1 MQRFGRPMVAAMHRR
16 APAAYAASEIRHLLA
31 RGGCPI
37 CRAGQEAIERYLFW
51 FFHESYGEPSV
62 ILRYVRSRGFCPR
75 HLSLIGERGP
85 QWQLTAIFSWIIA
98 DILRALDAPAPPL
111 RSRFQQLRR
120 HVSAGDALTRVLQP
134 DGLCLLCEVEEEA
147 ASHTALM
154 LLDVLEYDEDVRDR
168 YAASGGCCL
177 PHVHRVARAAGR
189 HHEQAIATIHRVLRD
204 RLASLEHLCNE
215 FFRKADYRFAHE
227 PKGEEREAWRQ
238 ALQLFGYHGRAT
250 AVFDQAPARRAEGE
264 RS

>member
-51 FFHESYGEPSV
+51 FFHESYSEPSV

-75 HLSLIGERGP
+75 HLTLIGERGP

-111 RSRFQQLRR
+111 RSKFQQLRR
-120 HVSAGDALTRVLQP
+120 HVSLATLSRVSSSRM
-134 DGLCLLCEVEEEA
+134 GSAFC
-147 ASHTALM
+147 
-154 LLDVLEYDEDVRDR
+154 
-168 YAASGGCCL
+168 
-177 PHVHRVARAAGR
+177 ARSR
-189 HHEQAIATIHRVLRD
+189 R
-204 RLASLEHLCNE
+204 
-215 FFRKADYRFAHE
+215 
-227 PKGEEREAWRQ
+227 RQ
-238 ALQLFGYHGRAT
+238 RAT
-250 AVFDQAPARRAEGE
+250 PR
-264 RS
+264 